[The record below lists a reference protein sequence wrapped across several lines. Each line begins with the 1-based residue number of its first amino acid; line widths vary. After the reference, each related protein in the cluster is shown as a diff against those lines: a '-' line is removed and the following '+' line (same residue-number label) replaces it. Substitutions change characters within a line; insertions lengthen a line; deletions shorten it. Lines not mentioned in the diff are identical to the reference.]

1 MQKKL
6 FIKEKKFLFPDKD
19 YAKLAELW
27 LKFSESHENPEINSF
42 LDFIP
47 EELQGIIVSAEMA
60 DMPDDFT
67 ENEIDEQISA
77 LHMRKINSKLDELKN
92 QLNDAR
98 RKTDTEEII
107 KITQKIL
114 NLKRIQGKKEAF

>member
-1 MQKKL
+1 MCSSDL
-6 FIKEKKFLFPDKD
+6 
-19 YAKLAELW
+19 